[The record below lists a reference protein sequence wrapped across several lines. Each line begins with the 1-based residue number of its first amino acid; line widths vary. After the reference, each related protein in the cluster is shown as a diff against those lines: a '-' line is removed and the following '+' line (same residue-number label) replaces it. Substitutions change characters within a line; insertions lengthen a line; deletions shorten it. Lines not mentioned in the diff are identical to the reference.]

1 MSIPRA
7 TYRLQLHRD
16 FPFSAAEAI
25 VPYLHDLGIS
35 HVYASPITTAV
46 AGSMHGYDVTDPT
59 RVNPELGGE
68 DGLRSLVA
76 ALRAHGMGLII
87 DIVPNHMGIAGGEN
101 SWWQDVLRNGE
112 ASRYARFFDIDWT
125 GGKPLLPILG
135 ARLEDVLAEGQIT
148 VDRDGAEPALLL
160 YGEQRVP
167 IRAEDHGDL
176 PADGDIGRLRALLDR
191 QHYQLAWWRTAD
203 DELNWRRFFTVSELA
218 GLRVE
223 DPEVFEETHALYFRL
238 YAEGLVDGLRV
249 DHVDGLADPGTY
261 CRMVRERLEAIQ
273 RPADAPA
280 GPAYLVVEKILGAGE
295 KLPTS
300 WQVDGTSGY
309 DFMEEVSAL
318 LHDPAGEAPLTA
330 LWHEFSG
337 RDLTWHQEEL
347 LARQQL
353 LSWSFD
359 AQFRACADLFA
370 DLAAA
375 RPESRGWTTGMMR
388 RAIERLLWVFPV
400 YRTYRPRDNA
410 PTQDAMLDRVRAA
423 VKPYA
428 PPGEAEVVEQVLQWL
443 VEPAEGDRLLQA
455 ARRRFWQLSAP
466 IAAKAVE
473 DTGFY
478 RYCRLLSRTDVGFDA
493 GRWSQSAEEFH
504 AGNAERAEHF
514 PHAMLATATHDHKR
528 GEDVRARLAV
538 LSGVP
543 DLWRQEVTGWD
554 WLAGGEGTSVD
565 PADRYALWQTLFGAW
580 PAGLNVDDADG
591 RAAFAERV
599 NAWQQKALR
608 EGKLRSSWEAPDEAY
623 EQVCAD
629 LVTAVL
635 TDDRHQPLVR
645 AIAAFVDRVEPAFRA
660 VALVQMAL
668 RLTVPGMP
676 DTYQGTE
683 REDLSLVDPDNR
695 RPVDYTVREMGGH
708 WKGDVLRRL
717 LHLRR
722 DHPAMFT
729 GGGYQPV
736 EVSGAK
742 ADHVLAFRREGDG
755 EALML
760 AFALHCSAAIMDG
773 DGTMPSAEWW
783 GDTRIGELPA
793 AEAFAG
799 GPVHVAPA

>member
-1 MSIPRA
+1 LTIPRA

-59 RVNPELGGE
+59 QVNPELGGE
-68 DGLRSLVA
+68 EALRSLVA
-76 ALRAHGMGLII
+76 ALRSHGMGLII

-101 SWWQDVLRNGE
+101 PWWQDVLRHGQG
-112 ASRYARFFDIDWT
+112 SHYARFFDIDWS
-125 GGKPLLPILG
+125 GKPLLPILG
-135 ARLEDVLAEGQIT
+135 ARLEDVLADGQIT
-148 VDRDGAEPALLL
+148 IARDGEDAELVV
-160 YGEQRVP
+160 YGEHRVP
-167 IRAEDHGDL
+167 IRPEDQADL
-176 PADGDIGRLRALLDR
+176 PADDDVEGLRALLDR
-191 QHYQLAWWRTAD
+191 QHYLLGWWRTAD

-223 DPEVFEETHALYFRL
+223 DPQVFDETHALYFRL

-249 DHVDGLADPGTY
+249 DHVDGLSDPGTY
-261 CRMVRERLEAIQ
+261 CRTLRERLDAIE
-273 RPADAPA
+273 RPADAPG
-280 GPAYLVVEKILGAGE
+280 GPPYLVVEKILGPGE
-295 KLPTS
+295 RLPTS

-309 DFMEEVSAL
+309 DFMEEVSAV
-318 LHDPAGEAPLTA
+318 LHDPAGEAPLTQ

-359 AQFRACADLFA
+359 SQFRACAELFA
-370 DLAAA
+370 ELAAS
-375 RPESRGWTTGMMR
+375 RPESRGWTLGMMR

-400 YRTYRPRDNA
+400 YRTYRPRDNP
-410 PTQDAMLDRVRAA
+410 PTQDAMLERVRTA
-423 VKPYA
+423 VIPYA
-428 PPGEAEVVEQVLQWL
+428 PPGESGVVEQILDWL
-443 VEPAEGDRLLQA
+443 VEPSEGDPLLQA

-493 GRWSQSAEEFH
+493 GRFSQSAAEFH
-504 AGNAERAEHF
+504 TGNAERAEHF
-514 PHAMLATATHDHKR
+514 PAAMLATATHDHKR

-538 LSGVP
+538 LSSVP
-543 DLWRQEVTGWD
+543 ELWRQEVTGWD
-554 WLAGGEGTSVD
+554 WLAGGEGTGMH

-580 PAGLNVDDADG
+580 PAGLAADDSAG
-591 RAAFAERV
+591 KAEFAERV

-608 EGKLRSSWEAPDEAY
+608 EAKLRSSWEAPDETY
-623 EQVCAD
+623 EQLCAD
-629 LVTAVL
+629 LVTALL
-635 TDDRHQPLVR
+635 TEERHAPLVG
-645 AIAAFVDRVEPAFRA
+645 AIVTFVEKVEPAFRA
-660 VALVQMAL
+660 VALVQLGL

-683 REDLSLVDPDNR
+683 QEDFSLVDPDNR
-695 RPVDYTVREMGGH
+695 RPVDYAARGTGGH

-717 LHLRR
+717 LALRR
-722 DHPAMFT
+722 DHAALFAGT
-729 GGGYQPV
+729 SYVPV
-736 EVSGAK
+736 EATGPR
-742 ADHVLAFRREGDG
+742 ADNVLAFRREGDG
-755 EALML
+755 ETLTF
-760 AFALHCSAAIMDG
+760 AFALHCSAAIIEG
-773 DGTMPSAEWW
+773 EGAMPDRDWW
-783 GDTRIGELPA
+783 GDTKLGDVLA
-793 AEAFAG
+793 ADAFAT
-799 GPVHVAPA
+799 APIHLSA